1 MSNISASLVKEL
13 REKTGAGM
21 MDCKNAL
28 TENNGDIESSVDW
41 LRTKGLAK
49 AAKKSGRV
57 ASEGLIAISSS
68 ESFSVIVEVNSE
80 TDFVARNESFQD
92 VANTISQLGLL
103 SSNIDDLKIQKIENK
118 DVNVEEYITEM
129 ISSIGENINLRRMVR
144 FESSNTNI
152 ASYIHGQVSEGLGKI
167 GVMVNLKSTVNNEVV
182 NELGKKIAMHIAA
195 TNPLSISIDDI
206 PSDTLERERNILIE
220 EARESGK
227 PEEIIEKMIEG
238 RLKKFY
244 QESVLLE
251 QTYVIDGE
259 SKVADVLNSLES
271 PVEII
276 DFVRYELGEGIEKD
290 SEDDFASEVDSMV
303 SGN

>member
-13 REKTGAGM
+13 RDKTGAGM

-28 TENNGDIESSVDW
+28 NENNGDIESSIDW

-57 ASEGLIAISSS
+57 ASEGLIAVSSS
-68 ESFSVIVEVNSE
+68 DDFSAIIEVNSE
-80 TDFVARNESFQD
+80 TDFVARNDIFQN
-92 VANTISQLGLL
+92 VASKISSLGLM
-103 SSNIDDLKIQKIENK
+103 SSSIDDLKEQNIDEK
-118 DVNVEEYITEM
+118 DMNVESYITEM
-129 ISSIGENINLRRMVR
+129 ISSIGENINLRRMTR
-144 FESSNTNI
+144 FDSSNSNVST
-152 ASYIHGQVSEGLGKI
+152 YIHGQVNEGLGKI
-167 GVMVNLKSTVNNEVV
+167 GVMVNLKSDAEKEALS
-182 NELGKKIAMHIAA
+182 ELGKKIAMHIAA
-195 TNPLSISIDDI
+195 TNPLSVSVEDI
-206 PSDTLERERNILIE
+206 PSDVLERERNILIE

-227 PEEIIEKMIEG
+227 PEDIIEKMIDG

-259 SKVADVLNSLES
+259 SKVSSVLQSLGS

-276 DFVRYELGEGIEKD
+276 EFIRYELGEGIEKASD
-290 SEDDFASEVDSMV
+290 EDFASEVDSMV
-303 SGN
+303 TGN

>member
-13 REKTGAGM
+13 RDKTGAGM

-28 TENNGDIESSVDW
+28 NENNGDIESSIDW

-57 ASEGLIAISSS
+57 ASEGLIAVSSS
-68 ESFSVIVEVNSE
+68 DDFSAIIEVNSE
-80 TDFVARNESFQD
+80 TDFVARNDIFQN
-92 VANTISQLGLL
+92 VASKISSLGLM
-103 SSNIDDLKIQKIENK
+103 SSSIDDLKEQNIDEK
-118 DVNVEEYITEM
+118 DMNVESYITEM
-129 ISSIGENINLRRMVR
+129 ISSIGENINLRRMTR
-144 FESSNTNI
+144 FDSSNSNVST
-152 ASYIHGQVSEGLGKI
+152 YIHGQVNEGLGKI
-167 GVMVNLKSTVNNEVV
+167 GVMVNLKSDAEKEALS
-182 NELGKKIAMHIAA
+182 ELGKKIAMHIAA
-195 TNPLSISIDDI
+195 TNPLSVSIEDI
-206 PSDTLERERNILIE
+206 PSDVLERERNILIE

-227 PEEIIEKMIEG
+227 PEDIIEKMIDG

-259 SKVADVLNSLES
+259 SKVSSVLQSLGS

-276 DFVRYELGEGIEKD
+276 EFVRYELGEGIEKASD
-290 SEDDFASEVDSMV
+290 EDFASEVDSMV
-303 SGN
+303 TGN

>member
-13 REKTGAGM
+13 RDKTGAGM

-28 TENNGDIESSVDW
+28 NENNGDIESSIDW

-57 ASEGLIAISSS
+57 ASEGLIAVSSS
-68 ESFSVIVEVNSE
+68 DDFSAIIEVNSE
-80 TDFVARNESFQD
+80 TDFVARNDIFQN
-92 VANTISQLGLL
+92 VASKISSLGLM
-103 SSNIDDLKIQKIENK
+103 SSSIDDLKEQNIDEK
-118 DVNVEEYITEM
+118 DMNVESYITEM
-129 ISSIGENINLRRMVR
+129 ISSIGENINLRRMTR
-144 FESSNTNI
+144 FDSSNSNVST
-152 ASYIHGQVSEGLGKI
+152 YIHGQVNEGLGKI
-167 GVMVNLKSTVNNEVV
+167 GVMVNLKSDAEKEALS
-182 NELGKKIAMHIAA
+182 ELGKKIAMHIAA
-195 TNPLSISIDDI
+195 TNPLSVSIEDI
-206 PSDTLERERNILIE
+206 PSDVLERERNILIE

-227 PEEIIEKMIEG
+227 PEDIIEKMIDG

-259 SKVADVLNSLES
+259 SKVSSVLQSLGS

-276 DFVRYELGEGIEKD
+276 EFIRYELGEGIEKASD
-290 SEDDFASEVDSMV
+290 EDFASEVDSMV
-303 SGN
+303 TGN

>member
-118 DVNVEEYITEM
+118 DVNVEGYITEM

-167 GVMVNLKSTVNNEVV
+167 GVMVNLKSTVNNEMV

-195 TNPLSISIDDI
+195 TNPLSISIEDI
-206 PSDTLERERNILIE
+206 PSDILERERNILIE

-259 SKVADVLNSLES
+259 SRVADVLNSLDS

-276 DFVRYELGEGIEKD
+276 DFVRYELGEGIEKE
-290 SEDDFASEVDSMV
+290 SGDDFASEVDSMV

>member
-167 GVMVNLKSTVNNEVV
+167 GVMVNLKSTINNEVV

-259 SKVADVLNSLES
+259 SKVADVLKSLDS